1 VDANQFIKNLKNSE
15 ILLSENLLLF
25 DCIVNK
31 KHVTE
36 SLSRL
41 NQIIAICLELEKDL
55 EDRLDKFKNGE

>member
-1 VDANQFIKNLKNSE
+1 MNANQFIKNLKNSE